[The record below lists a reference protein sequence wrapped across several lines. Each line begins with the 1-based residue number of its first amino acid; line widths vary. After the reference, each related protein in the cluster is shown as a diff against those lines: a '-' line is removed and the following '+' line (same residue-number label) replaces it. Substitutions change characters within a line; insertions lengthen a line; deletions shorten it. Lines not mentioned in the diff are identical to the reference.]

1 MTCDATCSDV
11 TVTRPRDRDAP
22 QCRVRGL
29 EFGSPF
35 PCLGRNYIYDKP
47 KLTDNP
53 AVRAVWGLGGAL
65 GLVVPS
71 GPWRVDT
78 SVHVSDQSP
87 RGGHTTR
94 TRARREPHPSFMAP
108 AGGNSEHAAHD
119 HELR

>member
-65 GLVVPS
+65 PGGAVLGASTPVCTVTSHHEADTLP
-71 GPWRVDT
+71 GHARDVNPIRVLWHRPEGT
-78 SVHVSDQSP
+78 AN
-87 RGGHTTR
+87 TR
-94 TRARREPHPSFMAP
+94 RMTMSYDE
-108 AGGNSEHAAHD
+108 
-119 HELR
+119 